1 MSSSYSSACGAQ
13 LAVRHHMT
21 PLRVYPCVAAM
32 LMVCALPLRSQELET
47 SSAEALVQQL
57 RNIPSALP
65 ASAPS
70 NGVTPPR
77 EILRSRIYNR
87 LLALH
92 PESVRALAQAL
103 QDPDVEFRR
112 NVALALGVLS
122 GGWWSFDGE
131 RRKADIGAALPTLI
145 ATLNDAD
152 SPVRARAAQAIG
164 NIGPD
169 AVEAVPALTA
179 LLATGDE
186 AARNSACIALRGIG
200 PAARPALDAL
210 RGALS
215 DPSAD
220 VRGFAERAIKSIEGQ
235 SP

>member
-1 MSSSYSSACGAQ
+1 
-13 LAVRHHMT
+13 MT
-21 PLRVYPCVAAM
+21 RLRIYPILAAM

-47 SSAEALVQQL
+47 LSAEALVQQL

-65 ASAPS
+65 AGAPS
-70 NGVTPPR
+70 NGVTPPT

-92 PESVRALAQAL
+92 PATVRALAQAF

-112 NVALALGVLS
+112 NVALAFGVLS

-131 RRKADIGAALPTLI
+131 RRKADISAALPTLI

-152 SPVRARAAQAIG
+152 SLVRAWAAQAIG

-169 AVEAVPALTA
+169 AAAAVPALIA
-179 LLATGDE
+179 LLTTGDE

-200 PAARPALDAL
+200 PAARPALIAL

-235 SP
+235 

>member
-1 MSSSYSSACGAQ
+1 
-13 LAVRHHMT
+13 
-21 PLRVYPCVAAM
+21 M
-32 LMVCALPLRSQELET
+32 LMVCALPLRSKELET
-47 SSAEALVQQL
+47 LSAEALVQQL
-57 RNIPSALP
+57 RNIPSSLP
-65 ASAPS
+65 AIAPS
-70 NGVTPPR
+70 NGVTPPN
-77 EILRSRIYNR
+77 EILRARIYNR

-92 PESVRALAQAL
+92 PESVRALAQAF

-112 NVALALGVLS
+112 NVALAFGVLS
-122 GGWWSFDGE
+122 GGWWSFGGE
-131 RRKADIGAALPTLI
+131 RRKADISSALPTLI

-152 SPVRARAAQAIG
+152 SLVRAWAAQAIG

-169 AVEAVPALTA
+169 ATVAVPALIS

-200 PAARPALDAL
+200 PAARPALSAL

-220 VRGFAERAIKSIEGQ
+220 IRGFAERAITSIEGQ
-235 SP
+235 SQ